1 MHSNYNPSMNSGS
14 PYSNPGAQQA
24 PVYPGGRTKNTG
36 YAAQIPGSMSQPGP
50 AMTAPGSTAPN
61 EQYIMMNQ
69 NRQRNSSYKLKATN
83 RNPLPK

>member
-1 MHSNYNPSMNSGS
+1 MNSGS
-14 PYSNPGAQQA
+14 PYINPGAQQA

-36 YAAQIPGSMSQPGP
+36 YAAQIPQPGP

-69 NRQRNSSYKLKATN
+69 NR
-83 RNPLPK
+83 